1 LHGKSFKDP
10 VMSHEDDYDY
20 ATYVASVRTEKRK
33 ASRRTH
39 RAPTPREVKCAL
51 VKLGYK
57 DPATVTVERL
67 CRDVYYNFYKAR
79 PGIPED
85 QRDPTR
91 DCKLCPVFGQACDLL
106 GLITDQHIQE
116 HYLWIRSGAMVIVDS
131 DVDSQI
137 VCFIDIVQ
145 YINERVKQEQ
155 AEAWFVI
162 EDEFND
168 EYVHVNYDDEEEA
181 PESTYFT
188 WSSALSSI
196 TQNFGALLGLQ
207 KSTEG

>member
-1 LHGKSFKDP
+1 
-10 VMSHEDDYDY
+10 MSHKADYDY
-20 ATYVASVRTEKRK
+20 ATYVASERTEKKRRK
-33 ASRRTH
+33 SRRPQ

-67 CRDVYYNFYKAR
+67 CSDVYYNFYKAR

-85 QRDPTR
+85 QRNPTR
-91 DCKLCPVFGQACDLL
+91 DCKQCPVFGQACDLL
-106 GLITDQHIQE
+106 GLITDQEIQE
-116 HYLWIRSGAMVIVDS
+116 HYLWLHSGAMVTVN
-131 DVDSQI
+131 SQV
-137 VCFIDIVQ
+137 VCFIDFVQ
-145 YINERVKQEQ
+145 YINERVKKEQ

-168 EYVHVNYDDEEEA
+168 DFVFVNYDDENVDEA
-181 PESTYFT
+181 PESAYFT

-196 TQNFGALLGLQ
+196 TRNFGALLGLQ
-207 KSTEG
+207 TFTEG

>member
-1 LHGKSFKDP
+1 MTHNA
-10 VMSHEDDYDY
+10 DYDY
-20 ATYVASVRTEKRK
+20 ATYVASVRTEKK
-33 ASRRTH
+33 ENASKQTP
-39 RAPTPREVKCAL
+39 RAPTPREVKCAF
-51 VKLGYK
+51 VKLGYN
-57 DPATVTVERL
+57 DPATITVERL

-91 DCKLCPVFGQACDLL
+91 DYKLCPVFGQACDLL

-116 HYLWIRSGAMVIVDS
+116 HYLWIHSGAMVTVN
-131 DVDSQI
+131 SQV
-137 VCFIDIVQ
+137 VCFIDFVQ

-168 EYVHVNYDDEEEA
+168 EYVHVNYDAEEEA

-196 TQNFGALLGLQ
+196 TRNLDALLGLQ
-207 KSTEG
+207 KITG

>member
-1 LHGKSFKDP
+1 
-10 VMSHEDDYDY
+10 MSHEDDYDY
-20 ATYVASVRTEKRK
+20 AVRTKKKRK

-39 RAPTPREVKCAL
+39 RAPTPSEVKCAL

-67 CRDVYYNFYKAR
+67 CWDIYYNFYKAR

-85 QRDPTR
+85 QRVPTR
-91 DCKLCPVFGQACDLL
+91 DCKQCPVFGQACDLL
-106 GLITDQHIQE
+106 CLITDQHIQE
-116 HYLWIRSGAMVIVDS
+116 HYLWIHSGAMVI
-131 DVDSQI
+131 VDSQI

-168 EYVHVNYDDEEEA
+168 EYVHVNYDDEEKA